1 MEVSSSVYLENIIA
15 KSNQAG
21 IIYSITSRF
30 DLHSSNFHNN
40 SLANNQAIIVIA
52 YSAKLPQITIKNTNI
67 FENQIKENG
76 IIIDYSIVA
85 MNNLSLFDNH
95 YQNNSVGT
103 LIYES
108 FLSITNSNFYQLK
121 FKYYF

>member
-40 SLANNQAIIVIA
+40 SLANNQEIISIL
-52 YSAKLPQITIKNTNI
+52 YSAELPQINIKNTNI
-67 FENQIKENG
+67 FRNQIKEKA
-76 IIIDYSIVA
+76 IHIV
-85 MNNLSLFDNH
+85 
-95 YQNNSVGT
+95 
-103 LIYES
+103 
-108 FLSITNSNFYQLK
+108 
-121 FKYYF
+121 